1 MKKILLLSTGGTIG
15 CIQTDDGLI
24 PGIPIQK
31 LVRYLPLNENEVQIS
46 TETVVNI
53 DSTNMQPEH
62 WEEIARAVYD
72 KYHHFDGFVIT
83 HGTDTLSYTSAALS
97 YFLRN
102 LQKPVVLTGSIQP
115 IDAKKTDGVKNLTDA
130 VTYATKGTAGV
141 FVVFGGRVIKGTR
154 AVKMR
159 TESYD
164 AFESINYPYI
174 AYIEGNHIQNNME
187 VTDKADG
194 ELRLE
199 TGLCTDVH
207 LFKLYPGVKPDLLH
221 SIKDQFKGV
230 IIETFGSG
238 GLPFLGRDLSKTVD
252 NLIQEGKFVVIT
264 TQCLEE
270 GADLSLYKVGR
281 LIDQSKVILSI
292 DMNTEALLPK
302 LMWAMGKTLKLSEV
316 KEIVESTNTPM

>member
-15 CIQTDDGLI
+15 CIQTDEGLI
-24 PGIPIQK
+24 PGIPIEE
-31 LVRYLPLNENEVQIS
+31 LVRYLPLNENEVHIS
-46 TETVVNI
+46 TETVLNI
-53 DSTNMQPEH
+53 DSSNMQPEH
-62 WEEIARAVYD
+62 WEEIAKAVYNN
-72 KYHHFDGFVIT
+72 YHHFDGFVIT

-97 YFLRN
+97 YLLPN

-130 VTYATKGTAGV
+130 VTYATKGAAGV
-141 FVVFGGRVIKGTR
+141 FVVFGGRVIEGTR

-174 AYIEGNHIQNNME
+174 AYIEGNHIQHNME

-199 TGLCTDVH
+199 SGLCTDVH
-207 LFKLYPGVKPDLLH
+207 LFKLYPGVKPEILD

-238 GLPFLGRDLSKTVD
+238 GLPFLGRDLSKTVE
-252 NLIQEGKFVVIT
+252 NLIQEGKIVVIT

-281 LIDQSKVILSI
+281 LIDQSKVILSN

-316 KEIVESTNTPM
+316 KEIVESSNTP

>member
-1 MKKILLLSTGGTIG
+1 MKRILLLSTGGTIG
-15 CIQTDDGLI
+15 CIQTEEGLI
-24 PGIPIQK
+24 PGIPIQD
-31 LVRYLPLNENEVQIS
+31 LVGYLPLKEEDVQID
-46 TETVVNI
+46 TDTVLNI

-62 WEEIARAVYD
+62 WEEIAKAVYAHYPD
-72 KYHHFDGFVIT
+72 YDGFVIT

-97 YFLRN
+97 YMLPN

-115 IDAKKTDGVKNLTDA
+115 IDAQKTDGVRNLTDA
-130 VTYATKGTAGV
+130 VTYAKQGEPGV
-141 FVVFGGRVIKGTR
+141 FVVFGGRVIEGTH

-174 AYIEGNHIQNNME
+174 AYIEGDRIEPNMDVPDRVE
-187 VTDKADG
+187 GDF
-194 ELRLE
+194 RLE

-207 LFKLYPGVKPDLLH
+207 LFKLYPGVKPEMLNL
-221 SIKDQFKGV
+221 IKDHFQAV

-238 GLPFLGRDLSKTVD
+238 GLPFLERDLTKTVEE
-252 NLIQEGKFVVIT
+252 LIGEGKIVVIT

-281 LIDQSKVILSI
+281 VIDQEKVILSNE
-292 DMNTEALLPK
+292 MNTEALLPK
-302 LMWAMGKTLKLSEV
+302 LMWAMGRTSNFSELKQL
-316 KEIVESTNTPM
+316 VEGSSCP

>member
-15 CIQTDDGLI
+15 CIQTDEGLI
-24 PGIPIQK
+24 PGIPIEE
-31 LVRYLPLNENEVQIS
+31 LISYLPLNEGDVELS
-46 TETVVNI
+46 TDTILNI

-62 WEEIARAVYD
+62 WGEIARAVYD
-72 KYHHFDGFVIT
+72 HYHHYDGFVIT

-97 YFLRN
+97 YFLPN

-115 IDAKKTDGVKNLTDA
+115 IDAQKTDGVRNLSDA
-130 VTYATKGTAGV
+130 VTYAAQGAAGV
-141 FVVFGGRVIKGTR
+141 FVVFGGRVIQGTR

-174 AYIEGNHIQNNME
+174 AYIEGNQIQQNME
-187 VTDKADG
+187 LPDKVAG

-199 TGLCTDVH
+199 TELCTDVH
-207 LFKLYPGVKPDLLH
+207 LFKLYPGVKPEILD

-238 GLPFLGRDLSKTVD
+238 GLPFLGRDISKTVQ
-252 NLIQEGKFVVIT
+252 NLIQEGKIIVIT

-281 LIDQSKVILSI
+281 LIDQSKVILSN
-292 DMNTEALLPK
+292 DMNTEALLTK
-302 LMWAMGKTLKLSEV
+302 LMWAMGKTLNLSEV
-316 KEIVESTNTPM
+316 KKLVETPM